1 MTDLF
6 VYFLQGLQVVLV
18 IFVAFYLYYDWK
30 LGAAPVPSST
40 AAVRKVAEILPQFSG
55 KNVADLGS
63 GWGGMAFA
71 AARACPDKTVTG
83 IEFAPMPYAWSRLRQ
98 LFSGKLGNLR
108 FLRTDL
114 FAYDFGGIDIAFC
127 YMPPEIMP
135 RLAPKLREMPK
146 GAVIISNSAP
156 AEGMQPEQVH
166 DVKGLLPEKIYIY
179 RVA

>member
-1 MTDLF
+1 MTDIF
-6 VYFLQGLQVVLV
+6 VHFLQFLQVALI

-40 AAVRKVAEILPQFSG
+40 AAVKRVAELLPALPG
-55 KNVADLGS
+55 REVADLGS

-71 AARACPDKTVTG
+71 AARACPDKNVTG

-98 LFSGKLGNLR
+98 LFNRDLKNLR

-114 FAYDFGGIDIAFC
+114 FAYDFSRLDIAFC

-146 GAVIISNSAP
+146 GSIVISNSAP
-156 AEGMQPEQVH
+156 AEGMQPESVV
-166 DVKGLLPEKIYIY
+166 DVAGLLPEKIYIY
-179 RVA
+179 RIA